1 MIFLSHLIL
10 DGFFLYMR
18 LIENMRKYIPNT
30 ITCLNLF
37 SGCIGVLFVLKG
49 EFTFALYCVLA
60 SGIFD
65 FFDGMVARLLH
76 VKSLIGKELDS
87 LADVVSFGFLPGTIM
102 YMLLTQAAVNEYIPY
117 FGFLITVFSA
127 LRLAKFNID
136 ERQTSDFI
144 GVNTPMNTF
153 LIVSLPFLAIQ
164 YPLVILNIYFLLALT
179 IVSSLLLVSE
189 LRLFSMKLS
198 SISWGDNKFKYLFL
212 VISLGAILVLKV
224 TAIPLVFLL
233 YIAFSFLHFG
243 KKKEV

>member
-1 MIFLSHLIL
+1 MK
-10 DGFFLYMR
+10 
-18 LIENMRKYIPNT
+18 KYIPNT

-37 SGCIGVLFVLKG
+37 SGCIGVLCVLRG
-49 EFTFALYCVLA
+49 EYTLALYCVLA

-87 LADVVSFGFLPGTIM
+87 LADMVSFGFLPGAVM
-102 YMLLTQAAVNEYIPY
+102 YSLLQQVTDSTYIPY

-127 LRLAKFNID
+127 LRLAKFNLD

-153 LIVSLPFLAIQ
+153 LIVSLPFLASS
-164 YPLVILNIYFLLALT
+164 YPYLIGNMYFLLALT
-179 IVSSLLLVSE
+179 LVCSLLLVSE

-198 SISWGDNKFKYLFL
+198 SLSWADNKFKYLFL
-212 VISLGAILVLKV
+212 IVSLVLVLSLKV
-224 TAIPLVFLL
+224 MAVPLIFVF
-233 YIAFSFLHFG
+233 YIIFSLLHFRQQSSL
-243 KKKEV
+243 

>member
-1 MIFLSHLIL
+1 MAFLLLIL
-10 DGFFLYMR
+10 NISMK
-18 LIENMRKYIPNT
+18 KYIPNT

-37 SGCIGVLFVLKG
+37 SGCIGVLWVLKG
-49 EFTFALYCVLA
+49 EYTLALYCVVA

-87 LADVVSFGFLPGTIM
+87 LADMVSFGFLPGAVM
-102 YMLLTQAAVNEYIPY
+102 YTLLLQATENVYIPY
-117 FGFLITVFSA
+117 LGFLITVFSA

-153 LIVSLPFLAIQ
+153 LIVSLPFMVASF
-164 YPLVILNIYFLLALT
+164 PLILGNVYFLLGLT
-179 IVSSLLLVSE
+179 LGCSLLLVSE

-198 SISWGDNKFKYLFL
+198 SVGWAENKFKYIFL
-212 VISLGAILVLKV
+212 LVSLVLILAFKIAAV
-224 TAIPLVFLL
+224 PMVFLS
-233 YIAFSFLHFG
+233 YILFSVFHFRQQG
-243 KKKEV
+243 RNV